1 MAEECTDSSVGTS
14 SSTPPNWWPDLHGN
28 SLSSWNNLWHNQNP
42 NSNSSCEEDVSIST
56 SFTNASNHSGLT
68 VESSRRLVETSSSN
82 ELIVEHASENNLWSH
97 VLLSV
102 GTNGELQNNQD
113 TEGNFDDA
121 LSSKSLSTGI
131 FEPACDYLRKLD
143 NSWGFTDHSTSF
155 NNFDKHI
162 NGFSDSVLCNERLTK
177 LSDLVSTWSIAPP
190 DPDHVKRRF
199 DPQACNI
206 SLSPSMDCYSHLD
219 QPCDDHMKQTF
230 VDSTSSCL
238 RASTIN
244 SGLFPSTYGHDLKL
258 ENECHESETPLTLLR
273 RSFNSNEFG
282 YQIGLENSF
291 LVDKSRYYNGMPVNS
306 SSGTRIRS
314 FADVISFSNRVSK
327 QGLQTSSLQ
336 LTDSTCA
343 MKRVNT
349 GKGQTT
355 IDGKRKKSEDGSGSG
370 LKKPKHECATASS
383 VKTPK
388 VKLTERITT
397 LQQIVSPFGK
407 TDTASVLFEAIQYI
421 KFLQEQVQLLSNPY
435 LKTSLHVKD
444 PWGGFDRKEKGHTK
458 PDLRS
463 RGLCLVP
470 ISCTPQIYREN
481 TGSDYWST
489 PTYRG
494 CLYG

>member
-1 MAEECTDSSVGTS
+1 MTRLLGLGF
-14 SSTPPNWWPDLHGN
+14 NLI
-28 SLSSWNNLWHNQNP
+28 SLVKELLTFLTE
-42 NSNSSCEEDVSIST
+42 SC
-56 SFTNASNHSGLT
+56 
-68 VESSRRLVETSSSN
+68 R
-82 ELIVEHASENNLWSH
+82 
-97 VLLSV
+97 SV

-273 RSFNSNEFG
+273 RSFNSNEVG

-336 LTDSTCA
+336 
-343 MKRVNT
+343 VPFF
-349 GKGQTT
+349 
-355 IDGKRKKSEDGSGSG
+355 IV
-370 LKKPKHECATASS
+370 H
-383 VKTPK
+383 
-388 VKLTERITT
+388 T
-397 LQQIVSPFGK
+397 LI
-407 TDTASVLFEAIQYI
+407 LYI
-421 KFLQEQVQLLSNPY
+421 YMYVC
-435 LKTSLHVKD
+435 V
-444 PWGGFDRKEKGHTK
+444 
-458 PDLRS
+458 
-463 RGLCLVP
+463 
-470 ISCTPQIYREN
+470 
-481 TGSDYWST
+481 
-489 PTYRG
+489 
-494 CLYG
+494 CLYRVFTCMTLDPCKLAF